1 LGETNIVRILN
12 AYLGTSLVLFI
23 GLVFCACSPDFNPT
37 RNLSTSSV
45 DLELLIPAKL
55 AQSVC
60 AGKAVEVRISL
71 LPLFSKARKLVGTWR
86 LNFGQDAEFP
96 YSFRSD
102 GRFENRVGGAFF
114 KRIAA
119 VV

>member
-1 LGETNIVRILN
+1 M
-12 AYLGTSLVLFI
+12 
-23 GLVFCACSPDFNPT
+23 
-37 RNLSTSSV
+37 
-45 DLELLIPAKL
+45 
-55 AQSVC
+55 
-60 AGKAVEVRISL
+60 RISL
-71 LPLFSKARKLVGTWR
+71 LPLSGAAVVIGDFGDTPLFSKARKLVGTWR

-119 VV
+119 VG